1 VWPTYTLAGDIAA
14 SSIVDV
20 NPTIAVSN
28 KLKIGSHNHMAMVGN
43 VNASSS
49 AMEVTFAVC
58 GDGVTFSIDSFVKS
72 RLCISVISSVMM
84 SESGGESKISSME
97 DITELSASAAKEE
110 ERSTEAASSSTA
122 FNRRRRV
129 PVVTR
134 ITLSFVFPKRRK
146 GGE

>member
-43 VNASSS
+43 VNAISS

-72 RLCISVISSVMM
+72 RLCISAISSVMM

-97 DITELSASAAKEE
+97 DITELLSASSAKEEE
-110 ERSTEAASSSTA
+110 ERSTEEAASSSSTA
-122 FNRRRRV
+122 FFNRR
-129 PVVTR
+129 
-134 ITLSFVFPKRRK
+134 
-146 GGE
+146 

>member
-1 VWPTYTLAGDIAA
+1 
-14 SSIVDV
+14 
-20 NPTIAVSN
+20 
-28 KLKIGSHNHMAMVGN
+28 
-43 VNASSS
+43 
-49 AMEVTFAVC
+49 
-58 GDGVTFSIDSFVKS
+58 
-72 RLCISVISSVMM
+72 MM

-97 DITELSASAAKEE
+97 DITEPSASAAKEE
-110 ERSTEAASSSTA
+110 ERSTEEAASSSTA